1 MIHKHIPNENFLRSS
16 SYRKFSR
23 HSDVFVAKKRFQAAV
38 VWCDVSMMGVCNDF
52 FQQLYHTSMW
62 YSCYLIIRKLI
73 RPVKT
78 PHLEFLSVMYVR
90 NVINCTRPSCIVD
103 LILRPHHSSLMS
115 HLSSH
120 HPPFF
125 ASSLYHHVYDDA
137 AARCAAAAHS
147 HSSRSRTTS

>member
-1 MIHKHIPNENFLRSS
+1 
-16 SYRKFSR
+16 
-23 HSDVFVAKKRFQAAV
+23 
-38 VWCDVSMMGVCNDF
+38 MMGVCNDF

-120 HPPFF
+120 HPLL
-125 ASSLYHHVYDDA
+125 SLPHHSIIMSMMMLQPDVRPRRTATLLA
-137 AARCAAAAHS
+137 AAQRRSSHRSFQNFIHS
-147 HSSRSRTTS
+147 FICEMISHL